1 MKRIG
6 IGWLALAAVALVSA
20 TTTVHVAGGRT
31 HGTITTAPRQL
42 APAAGIARTAD
53 KPRFP
58 SAAEFAH
65 AFVGTTNQFAA
76 EHGDPTRISQPHC
89 VQASP
94 GHYMCS
100 YVAKRPRVPRRCYL
114 MQARWTP
121 QKASTITITLAGRT
135 ARCGSLR
142 EAIDSLQ

>member
-6 IGWLALAAVALVSA
+6 IGWLVLLAVALVSA

-31 HGTITTAPRQL
+31 DRSPTIAPRQL
-42 APAAGIARTAD
+42 VRTAD

-58 SAAEFAH
+58 SAAEFAR

-100 YVAKRPRVPRRCYL
+100 YVATRPRVPRECYL